1 MNKEIIILV
10 ICTILLGLS
19 SIDWKYSNWTQPNI
33 NQNVAHVSVLDNSNI
48 QPTDLEL
55 FGMLSNF
62 YISSFNSLIPSNNI
76 LSTDSDQHQY
86 ADESD
91 VLSELTIPDTDRNVP
106 VHQSDKRESAVGD
119 TVIETIQF
127 DQEEE
132 AAEVL
137 QSEPVVI
144 EKEQSISTENI
155 KTSTPVTKTT
165 VKEEPKVTLPEK
177 PTAPK
182 PTVNVQNEVEEVE
195 EVKEV
200 IESTPQVEKTNTQ
213 STTISPLEEIKEE
226 AEGMLD
232 NIKEKRKKKNKKNK
246 KKKKK

>member
-19 SIDWKYSNWTQPNI
+19 SIDWEYSNWTQPNI
-33 NQNVAHVSVLDNSNI
+33 NKNVAHVSVLDNSNI

-62 YISSFNSLIPSNNI
+62 YTSSFNSLIPSNNI
-76 LSTDSDQHQY
+76 STDSDQHQY
-86 ADESD
+86 ADESG
-91 VLSELTIPDTDRNVP
+91 VLTELTIPDTDRNVP
-106 VHQSDKRESAVGD
+106 VHQSDKRESVVDD

-127 DQEEE
+127 DQDEE
-132 AAEVL
+132 ADEVL
-137 QSEPVVI
+137 QSDPVVI
-144 EKEQSISTENI
+144 EKEQSISTENVR
-155 KTSTPVTKTT
+155 TSTPMTKTT
-165 VKEEPKVTLPEK
+165 IKEEPKVTLPEK

-182 PTVNVQNEVEEVE
+182 PRVNVQNEVEEVE

-200 IESTPQVEKTNTQ
+200 IESTPQVEKTTTQ
-213 STTISPLEEIKEE
+213 STTISPLDEIKEE

-246 KKKKK
+246 KKKKKK

>member
-19 SIDWKYSNWTQPNI
+19 SIDWEYSNWTQPNI

-62 YISSFNSLIPSNNI
+62 YTSSFNSLIPSNNK
-76 LSTDSDQHQY
+76 LSTDSVQHQY

-91 VLSELTIPDTDRNVP
+91 VLPELTIPDTDRNVP
-106 VHQSDKRESAVGD
+106 VHQSDQRESAVDD

-144 EKEQSISTENI
+144 KKEQSISTENV

-165 VKEEPKVTLPEK
+165 IKEEPKVTLPEK

-182 PTVNVQNEVEEVE
+182 PSVNAQNEVEEVE
-195 EVKEV
+195 EVEEV
-200 IESTPQVEKTNTQ
+200 IESTPQVEKSNTQ

-226 AEGMLD
+226 AEGILD

-246 KKKKK
+246 KKKK